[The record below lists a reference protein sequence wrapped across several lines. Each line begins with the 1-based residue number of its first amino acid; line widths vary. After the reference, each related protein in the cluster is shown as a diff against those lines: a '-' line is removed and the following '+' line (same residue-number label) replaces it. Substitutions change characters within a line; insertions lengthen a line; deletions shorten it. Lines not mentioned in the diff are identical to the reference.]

1 MHTALLSLLLA
12 GSPVALAE
20 TPTDAQ
26 LLVQAPQPALTP
38 RPFLSFSQPEEQWRQ
53 QVFLSSV
60 WAFTSLNY
68 LYCDLIDF
76 MDTDMHEGYHSGEI
90 EGLEFT
96 PGFLAGATGIM
107 QVPLGMVFLSTALPP
122 RASRIANITAGV
134 WTTGIQTAS
143 LFVGKPSPHYAV
155 SSAVE
160 ISATA
165 FITGYAIFAMKPR
178 AVEPTVSL
186 TPEGATVGLRVPLR

>member
-1 MHTALLSLLLA
+1 MLTSLLGLLLA
-12 GSPVALAE
+12 GSSAALADM
-20 TPTDAQ
+20 PIDAQ
-26 LLVQAPQPALTP
+26 LLVQTPQPTLSP
-38 RPFLSFSQPEEQWRQ
+38 RPFLSFSQPQEQWRQ

-90 EGLEFT
+90 DGLTLT

-107 QVPLGMVFLSTALPP
+107 QVPLGMVVLSTALPP
-122 RASRIANITAGV
+122 RASRVANIAAGV
-134 WTTGIQTAS
+134 WSTSIQTAT
-143 LFVGKPSPHYAV
+143 LFVGKPSPHYTV
-155 SSAVE
+155 SSVIE

-178 AVEPTVSL
+178 TVAPTVSL
-186 TPEGATVGLRVPLR
+186 TAEGATVGLRVPLR